1 MDTFDWIAT
10 GGKLVFLVVILLQVV
25 PIMAWVERRGSALM
39 QNRLGPDRVGPLGL
53 FQSIAD
59 AIKFFFKEDP
69 IPGHVEP
76 FYYMIAPAVC
86 VAPAFMTFG
95 VIPFASSI
103 VIDGRTINFQV
114 AELNVGLLYI
124 FAIASLGVYGIIMAG
139 WASNN
144 KYTVLGSLRSAS
156 QMISYEL
163 SMGLSVIGL
172 VMTFST
178 VKLGEMAI
186 QQGQA
191 MTHLGPLLIPEW
203 IHIPRW
209 GVFLQPL
216 GFLIF
221 LVSVF
226 AETNRLPF
234 DLPEGESEI
243 VAGYHLEYGSMK
255 FAMFMMAEYTN
266 MFTAAGLLAA
276 MYFGGWQLIPGMGHL
291 LHGVQGLFQLTGLAA
306 EWARV
311 VFEFIS
317 FFIKVCF
324 FMWFFVWVRWTLPR
338 FRYDQ
343 LMDLG
348 WKVMFPL
355 SLVNILVTGVFIY
368 YGWL

>member
-1 MDTFDWIAT
+1 MDTFDWVVT
-10 GGKLVFLVVILLQVV
+10 GAKSAFLVVILLQVV

-39 QNRLGPDRVGPLGL
+39 QNRLGPNRVGPLGL

-59 AIKFFFKEDP
+59 AIKFIWKEDP

-76 FYYMIAPAVC
+76 FYYVLAPLVS
-86 VAPAFMTFG
+86 VVPAFMTFG

-103 VIDGRTINFQV
+103 TLDGRVIQFQV
-114 AELNVGLLYI
+114 ADLNVGLLYV
-124 FAIASLGVYGIIMAG
+124 FSVASLGVYGIIMAG

-144 KYTVLGSLRSAS
+144 KYTMLGSLRSSS

-163 SMGLSVIGL
+163 SMGLSVIGIIL
-172 VMTFST
+172 AFSSL
-178 VKLGEMAI
+178 KLGDIAI
-186 QQGQA
+186 QQGQLI
-191 MTHLGPLLIPEW
+191 THFGPLALPDW
-203 IHIPRW
+203 LHIPRW
-209 GVFLQPL
+209 GVFIQPI
-216 GFLIF
+216 GFLVF
-221 LVSVF
+221 LVAAF

-255 FAMFMMAEYTN
+255 FAMFMMAEYLN
-266 MFTAAGLLAA
+266 MFTASGLITAL
-276 MYFGGWQLIPGMGHL
+276 YFGGWQLLPGMSSILGL
-291 LHGVQGLFQLTGLAA
+291 LQSQLGLAGMAA
-306 EWARV
+306 EWTRV
-311 VFEFIS
+311 VFELAS
-317 FFIKVCF
+317 FSIKVGF

-355 SLVNILVTGVFIY
+355 AMANILLTGTFAY
-368 YGWL
+368 YGWI